1 MSTEWQTVPV
11 KKAYVPPHQRK
22 QVAAKAAE
30 AALKDGKLNLTD
42 KEAFPAL
49 GGAAVKKSWGGE
61 KTFKQTID
69 DLIAYERLSAAEK
82 LEREEA
88 ARAMEGWE
96 VLYLP
101 KGRAQRRAVL
111 ADFAARQ
118 EFFVED
124 QELLYHS
131 MLTEKRI
138 GSYQR
143 QQLTPEELAAEPVE
157 IEEDEEP
164 SSPIHNIK
172 DSFGSYF
179 TMRGAEIVYED
190 ECNFEG
196 NDL

>member
-22 QVAAKAAE
+22 QVVAE
-30 AALKDGKLNLTD
+30 AAKEGKLNLTD
-42 KEAFPAL
+42 KEAFPTL

-69 DLIAYERLSAAEK
+69 DLIAYEKLSEAEK
-82 LEREEA
+82 REREEA

-101 KGRAQRRAVL
+101 KGRAQRRAVF

-138 GSYQR
+138 GAYQR

-157 IEEDEEP
+157 FEEEEP